1 MKHINKSYPVTM
13 SLILKHFIY
22 FYASVSLYK
31 ALVFITDSLHS
42 AYTFKS
48 VY

>member
-1 MKHINKSYPVTM
+1 MKHINKSHPVTM
-13 SLILKHFIY
+13 NLILKHFIY
-22 FYASVSLYK
+22 FYAYVSLNK
-31 ALVFITDSLHS
+31 ALVFITGSLHS